1 MNRLLV
7 SVSIGLLCLAG
18 TALCPA
24 ARADEVT
31 VASAGPLSGPQAVF
45 GVSWQ
50 NGMKL
55 YFEQVN
61 KAGGVAGHTFKLMQL
76 DDKADPREGTLV
88 AQKACED
95 DSVIA
100 LLGHFNSGVTLATLP
115 IYTDC
120 SMPVLEF
127 GSNPRVTQQGFKN
140 VFQVVANDY
149 SQGKLPAAYIHDTLH
164 LGTAAIVND
173 KQAFGQGVSEIFGKN
188 FAEIGG
194 KVLSTSF
201 VNPSDVDFTA
211 LITQLKAQKP
221 DVVYLGAVMPQL
233 ALFAKQM
240 HEQGL
245 NAKLFM
251 PDGGYTDDF
260 ITQAGADAAEGGFA
274 TFQAP
279 PYDSSPELT
288 AFAADYKAEFHGEAG
303 PYSAYGYI
311 MGQIVVDG
319 VKNKSATRAGLMDAF
334 RSLDLKTMLGPI
346 AFQSTGE
353 IKNAPLFLY
362 QVQKGKFVLVG
373 HS

>member
-7 SVSIGLLCLAG
+7 SVSVGLLCLAAG
-18 TALCPA
+18 APGFT

-55 YFEQVN
+55 YFDKVN
-61 KAGGVAGHTFKLMQL
+61 KAGGAGGHTFRLMQL

-95 DSVIA
+95 DKVIA
-100 LLGHFNSGVTLATLP
+100 LLGHLNSGVTLATLP
-115 IYTDC
+115 IYSDC
-120 SMPVLEF
+120 GMPVLEF
-127 GSNPRVTQQGFKN
+127 GSNPRITQQGYKN

-149 SQGKLPAAYIHDTLH
+149 VQGSLPAQYIHKTLH
-164 LGTAAIVND
+164 LGTAAVVND
-173 KQAFGQGVSEIFGKN
+173 KQAFGEGVSQIFAKN
-188 FAEIGG
+188 FADLGG
-194 KVLSTSF
+194 KVLSTSY
-201 VNPSDVDFTA
+201 VNPTDVDFSA

-240 HEQGL
+240 HEQGFA
-245 NAKLFM
+245 AKLFV

-260 ITQAGADAAEGGFA
+260 VTQAGGDAAEGSYV

-279 PYDSSPELT
+279 PYDSSPELQ
-288 AFAADYKAEFHGEAG
+288 AFASEYKAMFHEDAG

-311 MGQIVVDG
+311 MGQATVDA
-319 VKNKSATRAGLMDAF
+319 VTSKSATRAGVMDAF

-346 AFQSTGE
+346 AFQSTGQ
-353 IKNAPLFLY
+353 IKTAPLFLY

>member
-1 MNRLLV
+1 MYRLALA
-7 SVSIGLLCLAG
+7 SIGLLSLAA
-18 TALCPA
+18 TALGPA

-55 YFEQVN
+55 YFDQIN
-61 KAGGVAGHTFKLMQL
+61 KAGGTAGHTFKLIQL

-88 AQKACED
+88 AQKTCED
-95 DSVIA
+95 DKVLA
-100 LLGHFNSGVTLATLP
+100 LLGHLNSGVTLATLP
-115 IYTDC
+115 IYSDC

-127 GSNPRVTQQGFKN
+127 GSNPRVTQQGYKD

-149 SQGKLPAAYIHDTLH
+149 VQGALPAEYIRNTLH
-164 LGTAAIVND
+164 LAIAAVVND
-173 KQAFGQGVSEIFGKN
+173 KQAFGQGVSEIFAKN
-188 FAEIGG
+188 FAKLGG

-201 VNPSDVDFTA
+201 VNPTDMDFTA

-221 DVVYLGAVMPQL
+221 DVIYLGAVMPQL

-240 HEQGL
+240 KEQGL
-245 NAKLFM
+245 PAKLFT

-260 ITQAGADAAEGGFA
+260 IKQAGPAAAEGSYI

-279 PYDSSPELT
+279 PYDSSPELQ
-288 AFAADYKAEFHGEAG
+288 AFARDYQAAFHEDAG
-303 PYSAYGYI
+303 PYSAYGYV
-311 MGQIVVDG
+311 MAQIVVDA
-319 VKNKSATRAGLMDAF
+319 VKSKPATRAGMMDAF
-334 RSLDLKTMLGPI
+334 RTMDLKTMLGPVS
-346 AFQSTGE
+346 FLPTGQ
-353 IKNAPLFLY
+353 IRTAPLFLY

>member
-1 MNRLLV
+1 MKRLALA
-7 SVSIGLLCLAG
+7 SFGLLCLAA
-18 TALCPA
+18 TALTPA

-55 YFEQVN
+55 YFDEVN
-61 KAGGVAGHTFKLMQL
+61 KAGGAAGHTFKLVQL

-88 AQKACED
+88 AQKACEND
-95 DSVIA
+95 KVLA
-100 LLGHFNSGVTLATLP
+100 LLGHLNSGVTLATMP
-115 IYTDC
+115 IYSDC
-120 SMPVLEF
+120 GMPMLEF
-127 GSNPRVTQQGFKN
+127 GSNPRITQQGFKN
-140 VFQVVANDY
+140 VFQVVANDF
-149 SQGKLPAAYIHDTLH
+149 SQGKLPAQYIHDTLH

-173 KQAFGQGVSEIFGKN
+173 KQAFGQGVSEIFAKS
-188 FAEIGG
+188 FAEAGG

-201 VNPSDVDFTA
+201 VNPTDVDFTA

-221 DVVYLGAVMPQL
+221 DVIYLGAVMPQL
-233 ALFAKQM
+233 SLFAKQM

-245 NAKLFM
+245 TAKLFV

-260 ITQAGADAAEGGFA
+260 ITQAGTDAAEGAFV

-288 AFAADYKAEFHGEAG
+288 AFAKNYKAAFNEEAG
-303 PYSAYGYI
+303 PYSSYGYI
-311 MGQIVVDG
+311 MAQIVVDA
-319 VKNKSATRAGLMDAF
+319 VKSKPATRPGLMDAF
-334 RSLDLKTMLGPI
+334 RTLDLKTMLGPVS
-346 AFQSTGE
+346 FLPTGE
-353 IKNAPLFLY
+353 IKTAPLFLY
-362 QVQKGKFVLVG
+362 RVQKGKFVLVG